1 MDTPFA
7 LLQRSFHSHADPVGS
22 GTRLHVSLAHQNIF
36 LAEHTKKKYFWSLQE
51 LITGTNFMNTL
62 MQNLYSNSI
71 QSRSLPR
78 SSTASQS
85 YIPSWCVLTQE
96 RIQCQVMEV
105 LYSYRDCFIFSFLSL
120 FFLFSLFFFG
130 DKLTNEC
137 IHKQETANMHTRI

>member
-1 MDTPFA
+1 MFISEWTRP
-7 LLQRSFHSHADPVGS
+7 RSFAALPCRPCGVWNETPRFPSPPKIFGWAHKEKVF
-22 GTRLHVSLAHQNIF
+22 LVSRRIDTTL
-36 LAEHTKKKYFWSLQE
+36 
-51 LITGTNFMNTL
+51 MNTL
-62 MQNLYSNSI
+62 MQNLYSNAI
-71 QSRSLPR
+71 QSSSLPR